1 MFYTSE
7 STGAVWEWRGR
18 GNEGGEGKKRERERR
33 KKREEERWREEKIR
47 IGGRKRGREK
57 TRKGRREMGKGE
69 GRGGREGVHCSQRL
83 PGPWLVRLGSGQ
95 FRDPTFTPHT
105 RLYLSPKLS

>member
-1 MFYTSE
+1 MPSGSGATYPAS
-7 STGAVWEWRGR
+7 STVLKRKR
-18 GNEGGEGKKRERERR
+18 RREGKK
-33 KKREEERWREEKIR
+33 
-47 IGGRKRGREK
+47 RKRGREK